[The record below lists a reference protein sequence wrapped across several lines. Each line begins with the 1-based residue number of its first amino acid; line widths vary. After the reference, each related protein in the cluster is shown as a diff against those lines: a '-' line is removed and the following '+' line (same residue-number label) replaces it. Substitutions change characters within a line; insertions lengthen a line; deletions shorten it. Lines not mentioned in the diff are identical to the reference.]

1 MDVGVGYEMKRGNLL
16 GLFCNLILFLTML
29 GMTSDGYAQKPL
41 PTARTTILCYM
52 NGDNDLASEVFHA
65 IDMMETVGSS
75 EQVNVVALADGH
87 PDWLGS
93 YNKEWQHTRLIRIS
107 HDDRIGEIRS
117 PVLEEWQEADL
128 GGQETLQRFVQTA
141 IHRFPAEHYI
151 FLMFAHGR
159 GIINT
164 KQFASPAQG
173 KRLSISR
180 DTTSGSRM
188 SMPQFQNALA
198 TALAGRHFELT
209 ILSSCLSNMVEIG
222 YELSD
227 VTHFLIASQD
237 EIRLLNEPPGAFQ
250 IRGIKFEKI
259 IQRLQDAPG
268 TSMENLC
275 SAVIEDYMADYLPE
289 NEPASD
295 VQTGSRCRFP
305 ATMAA
310 IDCRQTVPL
319 AAQLDRLSALIID
332 RLEKPAF
339 LKEWQSVLKETR
351 KFPSFLNLEYYDLG
365 NLAEKAILI
374 TEDAQ
379 IRQQCRM
386 ILSQLNSQL
395 IVHEK
400 HTPGQPASG
409 VSIYL
414 SNPLVPGNI
423 FDVHQSLYGQCRFSR
438 DTRWDDMINDYQ
450 RRIGHSRKEANS
462 EPR

>member
-1 MDVGVGYEMKRGNLL
+1 
-16 GLFCNLILFLTML
+16 
-29 GMTSDGYAQKPL
+29 
-41 PTARTTILCYM
+41 M
-52 NGDNDLASEVFHA
+52 NGDNDLSSEVFHA

-93 YNKEWQHTRLIRIS
+93 YSRQWQHARLIHITR
-107 HDDRIGEIRS
+107 DDHIGEIRS
-117 PVLEEWQEADL
+117 PVLEEWREADL
-128 GGQETLQRFVQTA
+128 GAPETLQRFVETA
-141 IHRFPAEHYI
+141 IRRFPAEQYI

-164 KQFASPAQG
+164 KQFATPTQG

-180 DTTSGSRM
+180 DTTNGSRM
-188 SMPQFQNALA
+188 SMPQFRNALA
-198 TALAGRHFELT
+198 TALAGQHFELT

-237 EIRLLNEPPGAFQ
+237 EIRLLNEPPGVFQ

-259 IQRLQDAPG
+259 IQRLQSAPG
-268 TSMENLC
+268 TSLKELC
-275 SAVIEDYMADYLPE
+275 SAVIEDYMADYLYE
-289 NEPASD
+289 NQTTPN
-295 VQTGSRCRFP
+295 VQVVDAYRFP

-310 IDCRQTVPL
+310 IDCRQTVPM

-332 RLEKPAF
+332 RLREPAF
-339 LKEWQSVLKETR
+339 LREWQNILKETR
-351 KFPSFLNLEYYDLG
+351 RFPSFLNLEYYDLG
-365 NLAEKAILI
+365 NLAEKTILL
-374 TEDAQ
+374 TKDVQ
-379 IRQQCRM
+379 IRQQCRA
-386 ILSQLNSQL
+386 ILSQLDSQL

-414 SNPLVPGNI
+414 SNPLVPSNI
-423 FDVHQSLYGQCRFSR
+423 FDVHQSLYSQCKFSK

-450 RRIGHSRKEANS
+450 RRIGHPPQRSK
-462 EPR
+462 